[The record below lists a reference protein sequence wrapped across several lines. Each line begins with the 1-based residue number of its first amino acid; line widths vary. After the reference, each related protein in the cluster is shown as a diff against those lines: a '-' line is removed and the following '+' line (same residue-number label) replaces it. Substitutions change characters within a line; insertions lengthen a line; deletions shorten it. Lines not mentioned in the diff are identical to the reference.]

1 MLRNLHEKCHQD
13 QRYILN
19 FRSQMGPIT
28 KVNQEKDNAIFYAFR
43 FTNMKLYSTFNFSLK
58 KKNQNFV
65 AKKMKQKIK
74 NVV

>member
-1 MLRNLHEKCHQD
+1 
-13 QRYILN
+13 
-19 FRSQMGPIT
+19 MGPIT
-28 KVNQEKDNAIFYAFR
+28 KVNQEKDNTIFYAFR

>member
-1 MLRNLHEKCHQD
+1 
-13 QRYILN
+13 
-19 FRSQMGPIT
+19 MGPIT